1 MAKWP
6 DLTGSGMLHTR
17 VRQSRTGPTINRG
30 KGNNN
35 AETPAVFINA
45 VTKKFGPLDVDLA
58 ANIGNHKAP
67 LWLGPGSTIT
77 PKLGQPPPYNSFDFD
92 CWHTLSGLCWLNPPF
107 TNITPWAKKCSE
119 EVQLGAR
126 ILLLVPASV
135 GANWYWD
142 WVVPFAD
149 VYSVG
154 RMVFDNCY
162 DKYGKLITT
171 PYPKDLIL
179 CHYDWSAELKN
190 NLPRLNT
197 GSRNADLA
205 ELIRWRWQDGS

>member
-1 MAKWP
+1 MPAKWP
-6 DLTGSGMLHTR
+6 ELTGGGMLHTQL
-17 VRQSRTGPTINRG
+17 RQRGGPTINRG

-35 AETPAVFINA
+35 ASTPMVFINA
-45 VTKKFGPLDVDLA
+45 VVKKFGELGVDLA

-67 LWLGPGSTIT
+67 LWLGPGSTVA

-92 CWHTLSGLCWLNPPF
+92 WHTFSSLCWLNPPF
-107 TNITPWAKKCSE
+107 TNITPWVRKCAA

-142 WVVPFAD
+142 WVVPYAD

-154 RMVFDNCY
+154 RMVFDDCY
-162 DKYGKLITT
+162 DKHGELITD

-179 CHYDWSAELKN
+179 CRYDWTTKYV
-190 NLPRLNT
+190 T
-197 GSRNADLA
+197 GKGNGVA
-205 ELIRWRWQDGS
+205 ELIRWRWQDEN